1 MTWILTSTGRRV
13 DFADPQPDTID
24 IIDIANGLS
33 KQCRFSGQCRAH
45 YSVAQHCVLVS
56 ALVPPQAAM
65 AALLHDAAEA
75 YMHDIPSPLK
85 QMLPEYQVIERR
97 LLGAIHAHF
106 GVRPTEADQA
116 AIAHAD
122 LVMLAKEFRELM
134 PHDDEPWKILD
145 VIEPR
150 IKRVF
155 PWDHNRGFQEF
166 LERFD
171 SLRTRRR

>member
-13 DFADPQPDTID
+13 DFADPHPDTID

-45 YSVAQHCVLVS
+45 YSVAQHSVLVS
-56 ALVPPQAAM
+56 AIVPPQAAM

-97 LLGAIHAHF
+97 MLGAIHAHF

-122 LVMLAKEFRELM
+122 LVMLATERREIM
-134 PHDDEPWKILD
+134 PHDEEPWPI
-145 VIEPR
+145 IAGIQPR
-150 IKRVF
+150 MDRVF
-155 PWDHNRGFQEF
+155 PWDHDRGFREF
-166 LERFD
+166 LERFNF
-171 SLRTRRR
+171 LRTGRR